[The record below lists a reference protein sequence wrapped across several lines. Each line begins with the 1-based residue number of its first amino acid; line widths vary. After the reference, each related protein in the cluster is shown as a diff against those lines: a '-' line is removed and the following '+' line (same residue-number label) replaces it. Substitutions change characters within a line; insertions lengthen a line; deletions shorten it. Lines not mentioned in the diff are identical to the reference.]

1 MSREKTNGR
10 PCVRI
15 QQGRSGGALVAGKKE
30 CEDRLS
36 VVKIIWRIKR
46 NQVTLSSWL
55 RQRFWNVCIDLGRAF
70 GS

>member
-1 MSREKTNGR
+1 M
-10 PCVRI
+10 RI

-30 CEDRLS
+30 CGDRLL

-55 RQRFWNVCIDLGRAF
+55 RQRF
-70 GS
+70 